1 MGTSPPDNWLIAMLS
16 NVESRLG
23 KLISE
28 KLPALA
34 PPARESLARFI
45 PWVYIVFGALG
56 LIAWLAALGALAAA
70 TGMLTGLGIAGY
82 APFWLGPLGLYVL
95 IPGTLVL
102 GVVGGVMMLSR
113 QAMGWYLVFLS
124 ELIDLVLSALGLQ
137 FVNIL
142 FSAVLVYL
150 LFQIREHYR

>member
-1 MGTSPPDNWLIAMLS
+1 MSNPPQDSWLVTMLRS
-16 NVESRLG
+16 VESSLG

-34 PPARESLARFI
+34 PPARQSLAQYI

-56 LIAWLAALGALAAA
+56 LIAWLAALGVVAIA
-70 TGMLTGLGIAGY
+70 TGMLAGLGIAGY
-82 APFWLGPLGLYVL
+82 APFWLGPVGYYVF

-102 GVVGGVMMLSR
+102 GVIGGVLMLSR

-124 ELIDLVLSALGLQ
+124 ELIDLTLNVLGLQ
-137 FVNIL
+137 FVSIL
-142 FSAVLVYL
+142 FTAVLVYI
-150 LFQIREHYR
+150 LFQIREYYR